1 MLAIRLLSVVFG
13 IGGLLASSAR
23 CFGQAPGPGAV
34 PEAPPESYSFE
45 IAGAAVLGG
54 ALAAGLAVRSH
65 SAAPLL
71 IYPLA
76 PFGVHIAHGRPGAA
90 VGSLLAHVLLPALG
104 LATGWAIDDSS
115 CHVVNVDAEAG
126 CGEWGKVVGA
136 LIGVTVATSFDA
148 GVLARPGASL
158 RSAASEPEG
167 IRPSFAMR
175 RQGGFVVGL
184 STRF

>member
-1 MLAIRLLSVVFG
+1 MRLPSFVFG
-13 IGGLLASSAR
+13 VVGLLISSAP
-23 CFGQAPGPGAV
+23 CFGQTAGRPAV
-34 PEAPPESYSFE
+34 TDVPPESYSFE

-54 ALAAGLAVRSH
+54 ALAAGLAVRAH

-90 VGSLLAHVLLPALG
+90 AGSILAHVLLPALG
-104 LATGWAIDDSS
+104 LATGWAIDNSS

-136 LIGVTVATSFDA
+136 LIGATVATSFDA
-148 GVLARPGASL
+148 GVLARRGASL
-158 RSAASEPEG
+158 RNAASEPEG
-167 IRPSFAMR
+167 IRASFTMR

-184 STRF
+184 LTRF